1 VLPVAEAYQPPEETG
16 APLTIGRSRR
26 KQVPRSPS
34 LEASGLRCNMGPM
47 GRTIEVET
55 VEEVYAALA
64 WAQVAIF
71 ELGAGRAY
79 TVVKG
84 GGS

>member
-1 VLPVAEAYQPPEETG
+1 
-16 APLTIGRSRR
+16 
-26 KQVPRSPS
+26 
-34 LEASGLRCNMGPM
+34 MGPM